1 MKQDQQ
7 RAIGATRCLF
17 VDIQEIAIGC
27 RPALS
32 QQRLS
37 GAPTPLG
44 VKRWPDGLGV
54 TAWQPSGCVIKH
66 SFSVQDCGFDPHIGG
81 ILGGA
86 RAGVVGDHAP
96 ALWRLV
102 VHVRGNHIS
111 LLSALW
117 RDHFHP
123 FNEVVH

>member
-7 RAIGATRCLF
+7 RSIGATRCLF

-27 RPALS
+27 GPPLS

-37 GAPTPLG
+37 GAPTPLS
-44 VKRWPDGLGV
+44 VKRWPNGLGV
-54 TAWQPSGCVIKH
+54 SAWQPGGSVIKH
-66 SFSVQDCGFDPHIGG
+66 SFSVQHCGFDPHVGSIF
-81 ILGGA
+81 GGA
-86 RAGVVGDHAP
+86 WAGVVGDHAP
-96 ALWRLV
+96 ALRRLV

-111 LLSALW
+111 LLCTLR
-117 RDHFHP
+117 RDDFHP

>member
-7 RAIGATRCLF
+7 RAIGATCCLF
-17 VDIQEIAIGC
+17 VDIQEIAIGGG
-27 RPALS
+27 PALS
-32 QQRLS
+32 QQRLL
-37 GAPTPLG
+37 GAPSPLG

-54 TAWQPSGCVIKH
+54 SAWQPDGCVIKH
-66 SFSVQDCGFDPHIGG
+66 SFSVQHCGFDPHIGG
-81 ILGGA
+81 IFGGA

-96 ALWRLV
+96 ALRRLV